1 MKYDMYN
8 YYCKTCKHNLKSGYL
23 NHYCVKCKHTYF
35 DDDVDQSK
43 LDLYEKDNKCRG
55 AK

>member
-1 MKYDMYN
+1 MYS

-23 NHYCVKCKHTYF
+23 NHYCVKCKYTYF

-43 LDLYEKDNKCRG
+43 PDLYEKDNKCRG